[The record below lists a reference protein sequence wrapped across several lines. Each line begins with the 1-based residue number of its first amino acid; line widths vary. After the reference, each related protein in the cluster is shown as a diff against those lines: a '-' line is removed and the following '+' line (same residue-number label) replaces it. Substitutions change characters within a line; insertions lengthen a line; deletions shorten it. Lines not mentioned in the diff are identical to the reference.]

1 MSKLSRTGSIEKF
14 KQLLEQKIEDLSSC
28 DKTNKQEITSSTD
41 ENDAYTARL
50 QEATEGYANRGYD
63 VEDETIKEM
72 ISDTADYLTMAP
84 EDYTI
89 DDWFEDT
96 KMNYPETLD
105 PDNYNSEAITS
116 AEDTEDTE
124 DSLPNVSKSEIVS
137 WLSDHDQAWEDVL
150 DYFGSVDLSEID
162 KDDIVDWMYE
172 HDQLWEDFMN
182 HMGLEE
188 ETAVIDDDYMFDF
201 EDKLRNDIFGESPVV
216 DEVDID
222 PDSNNNTLYITVD
235 MVDDMGEVST
245 FEYSVPYSDLSGN
258 PEDDSD
264 YILSEID
271 ADIMEFEE

>member
-96 KMNYPETLD
+96 KMNYPETLN

-116 AEDTEDTE
+116 AEDTEDAE
-124 DSLPNVSKSEIVS
+124 DSLPNVSKSEIIS

>member
-124 DSLPNVSKSEIVS
+124 DSLPNVSKSEIIS

-222 PDSNNNTLYITVD
+222 PDSDNNTLYITVD

-271 ADIMEFEE
+271 TDIMEFEE